1 MLACLALRQHLSCQ
15 HQHTLLV
22 ACLATS
28 LCICNGSQRFTEDDH
43 REGEEE
49 RVAESIT
56 LWWCWA
62 GNWSDIVL
70 RESAGGRCASSRGYL
85 QVNELYKWIWNYN
98 FKVKKKKNCAALTT
112 IILCFL
118 PFFVCVA
125 VVVVTNA
132 APCVVKL
139 PCKHNNSK
147 INNSF
152 APHAYDNIRQNL
164 RMDSLK
170 IVWVSA
176 AFHLK
181 VMCIRIDQNQMNK
194 MKPAEYH
201 PSLSPFLHMLKHIRG
216 RRNNSCSLFSVGLRL
231 VQG

>member
-1 MLACLALRQHLSCQ
+1 MSVWPKLSCNLCVVACLIPLPCWHALLNVNTSHANI
-15 HQHTLLV
+15 TLLV

-98 FKVKKKKNCAALTT
+98 FKVKKKKLCCFNYYYIMFSAVFCLCCCCCCDQCSPLCREAA
-112 IILCFL
+112 
-118 PFFVCVA
+118 
-125 VVVVTNA
+125 
-132 APCVVKL
+132 
-139 PCKHNNSK
+139 
-147 INNSF
+147 
-152 APHAYDNIRQNL
+152 
-164 RMDSLK
+164 M
-170 IVWVSA
+170 
-176 AFHLK
+176 
-181 VMCIRIDQNQMNK
+181 
-194 MKPAEYH
+194 
-201 PSLSPFLHMLKHIRG
+201 
-216 RRNNSCSLFSVGLRL
+216 
-231 VQG
+231 